1 MTTDIEHRGVP
12 PNIDADA
19 LRPLSRWMPLG

>member
-19 LRPLSRWMPLG
+19 LPPPSRWMSLG